1 MDSNTVPNNNSTQQ
15 SYAKVTK
22 NTNHVFPNKNQ
33 AIIINVIDEIPLEEY
48 IYEIGNIVGPENITH
63 TSKLSNS
70 RLCIFFNKKELVDKI
85 VTEHNFISVNEHV
98 TEIRRYINPAQ
109 RLIISNVCP
118 SISHSIIEQ
127 ALTENGIK
135 LVSPISFLRAGLSR
149 EEYRH
154 ILSFRRQVYIA
165 PEEEQHTCIP
175 NSLVISDEDTSYR
188 IFLSVD
194 VTCFVCKQKGHM
206 ANKCPTKQ
214 ITEQEVL
221 TNQTVTNIIEEN
233 TTVVNDTENTASKT
247 NERNNESPT
256 ETEKTDN
263 QKAPVNNNTIEDT
276 TQATRINP
284 KRGAP
289 STSSID
295 DESVV
300 DIPEE
305 TTQSQIDNDT
315 ETNKN
320 TQSPQE
326 KIKSKQKK
334 PKTDKRSH
342 SPDSQCNLQEILSP
356 LKAEIEDN
364 PNMYTLNYEE
374 LYKFIEQV
382 QTTSDKL
389 NTAREFTNDITG
401 LLLTLKDLHNHLLD
415 RATKN
420 KFTRLIKRIRE
431 QLSEEAER
439 TPKKQT

>member
-1 MDSNTVPNNNSTQQ
+1 M
-15 SYAKVTK
+15 K
-22 NTNHVFPNKNQ
+22 
-33 AIIINVIDEIPLEEY
+33 IPATE
-48 IYEIGNIVGPENITH
+48 
-63 TSKLSNS
+63 
-70 RLCIFFNKKELVDKI
+70 FF
-85 VTEHNFISVNEHV
+85 F
-98 TEIRRYINPAQ
+98 Q
-109 RLIISNVCP
+109 
-118 SISHSIIEQ
+118 
-127 ALTENGIK
+127 LT
-135 LVSPISFLRAGLSR
+135 
-149 EEYRH
+149 
-154 ILSFRRQVYIA
+154 
-165 PEEEQHTCIP
+165 
-175 NSLVISDEDTSYR
+175 
-188 IFLSVD
+188 
-194 VTCFVCKQKGHM
+194 

-221 TNQTVTNIIEEN
+221 TNQAVTNIIEEN

-289 STSSID
+289 SASSID

-415 RATKN
+415 RATK
-420 KFTRLIKRIRE
+420 
-431 QLSEEAER
+431 
-439 TPKKQT
+439 